1 MRTRFALAPG
11 LSGGSEPA
19 RALPSS
25 RTEPHILLSITSKQ
39 NVVCHENH
47 PYGPAR
53 ARSTRRACAGLC
65 TASSAV
71 IPASAAGEPAAAAT
85 RAVRSVGTGTSA
97 PAGAPISIA
106 QAGGGSADGARASGG
121 AFDAA
126 RRALTG
132 RLAAGIGF
140 SGNTGIE
147 ALAKPQVRVNV
158 SSPSFSIEVT
168 TLSPGLSQTCLSL
181 G

>member
-25 RTEPHILLSITSKQ
+25 RTEPHILLSIASKQ
-39 NVVCHENH
+39 NVVCHENR
-47 PYGPAR
+47 PNGSAR
-53 ARSTRRACAGLC
+53 ARSTRRACARLC
-65 TASSAV
+65 AASAV
-71 IPASAAGEPAAAAT
+71 TPASCTAGEPAAAAT

-121 AFDAA
+121 ALDAA
-126 RRALTG
+126 RGALTG
-132 RLAAGIGF
+132 RLAAGTGF

-147 ALAKPQVRVNV
+147 ALAKPHVKVNV
-158 SSPSFSIEVT
+158 RSPSFSIEVT
-168 TLSPGLSQTCLSL
+168 ILSPGLSHTCLSL